1 MIRFFDIL
9 FSFLGLIILMPIFI
23 ILSLL
28 IICTTKGS
36 VFFLQQRVGKNNTDF
51 TLYKFR
57 TMKKGAD
64 KKGLLTVGEKD
75 TRITK
80 IGYFLRKYKLDELPQ
95 LLNVLVGN
103 MSLVGPR
110 PEVRKYVEIYNEEQ
124 KKVLQVRPGITDFA
138 SIEFRNENQLLK
150 QSDNPEKYYREEI
163 MPKKLE
169 INLTYFNNR
178 SLKNYFKILILTVK
192 SVLGF
197 Y

>member
-28 IICTTKGS
+28 IICTTKSS
-36 VFFLQQRVGKNNTDF
+36 VFFLQQRVGKNNKDF

-64 KKGLLTVGEKD
+64 KKGLLTIGEKD

-95 LLNVLVGN
+95 LLNVLVSD

-124 KKVLQVRPGITDFA
+124 RKVLQVRPGITDFA
-138 SIEFRNENQLLK
+138 SIEFRNENQLLA
-150 QSDNPEKYYREEI
+150 QSENPEQYYREVI

-169 INLTYFNNR
+169 INLTYINNR
-178 SLKNYFKILILTVK
+178 SLKTYFKILFLTVK
-192 SVLGF
+192 SVLDLH
-197 Y
+197 

>member
-36 VFFLQQRVGKNNTDF
+36 VFYLQQRVGKNNKDF
-51 TLYKFR
+51 TLYKFC

-64 KKGLLTVGEKD
+64 KKGLLTVGDKD
-75 TRITK
+75 IRITK

-95 LLNVLVGN
+95 LLNVLVGD

-138 SIEFRNENQLLK
+138 SIEFRNENQLLA
-150 QSDNPEKYYREEI
+150 QSENPEKYYKEEI

-169 INLTYFNNR
+169 INLTYINKR
-178 SLKNYFKILILTVK
+178 SLKNYFKILFLTVV
-192 SVLGF
+192 SVF
-197 Y
+197 WRK